1 MRIIVTGGSGFIGT
15 NLIDYFLNKKNV
27 DVLNLDILPPRNK
40 EHNAYWKECDITQY
54 DVLRKIVLDYNPD
67 YIVHLAARTDI
78 LGHDVKDYPANT
90 IGVKNM
96 LKCSYELNNLKKI
109 LFTSSMLVMRSGY
122 KAAHVLDYCPPNA
135 YGFSKVETENIVR
148 DNKLKCDWA
157 ILRPTS
163 IWGPWFDTYKD
174 FFKMIMAGKYITFG
188 KTLSTKT
195 YGFIGNVVYQ
205 IERLLMSDTS
215 NNKFEERIFYLGDK
229 PDYNINEW
237 GREIAEICG
246 KKIPKIPFFVVR
258 LAAYIGDI
266 VKIFGIMP
274 PISSYRL
281 KNMMTNNIMDV
292 SSTFRYAPNP
302 PYTRKQA
309 SEITI
314 NWIKDN
320 NI

>member
-1 MRIIVTGGSGFIGT
+1 
-15 NLIDYFLNKKNV
+15 
-27 DVLNLDILPPRNK
+27 
-40 EHNAYWKECDITQY
+40 
-54 DVLRKIVLDYNPD
+54 
-67 YIVHLAARTDI
+67 
-78 LGHDVKDYPANT
+78 
-90 IGVKNM
+90 
-96 LKCSYELNNLKKI
+96 
-109 LFTSSMLVMRSGY
+109 
-122 KAAHVLDYCPPNA
+122 
-135 YGFSKVETENIVR
+135 
-148 DNKLKCDWA
+148 
-157 ILRPTS
+157 
-163 IWGPWFDTYKD
+163 
-174 FFKMIMAGKYITFG
+174 
-188 KTLSTKT
+188 
-195 YGFIGNVVYQ
+195 
-205 IERLLMSDTS
+205 MSDTS